1 MTAKAAGK
9 ATVTV
14 KGSSGTG
21 KFQVTVKKL
30 SFSVKLKNLAGSY
43 ATIAIK
49 NNTAQTFEK
58 IAVSYTFKD
67 ADGEVVKQDTETVS
81 RVPAKKTV
89 YASIYVGSS
98 QAEMI
103 DLASSS
109 AKVTE
114 VQHDPDY
121 TYKDVSSKVTATVK
135 DETENDSNVTF
146 SVTSK
151 NSTNQ
156 AVYGYNYILIYDADD
171 TLLGV
176 TSLSIYLDKKA
187 TNTSTNGYISKY
199 TYPAY
204 DHFEIVT
211 QAYYKARN
219 K

>member
-1 MTAKAAGK
+1 
-9 ATVTV
+9 
-14 KGSSGTG
+14 
-21 KFQVTVKKL
+21 
-30 SFSVKLKNLAGSY
+30 
-43 ATIAIK
+43 
-49 NNTAQTFEK
+49 
-58 IAVSYTFKD
+58 
-67 ADGEVVKQDTETVS
+67 VVKQDTETVS

-187 TNTSTNGYISKY
+187 TNTSTSGYISKY